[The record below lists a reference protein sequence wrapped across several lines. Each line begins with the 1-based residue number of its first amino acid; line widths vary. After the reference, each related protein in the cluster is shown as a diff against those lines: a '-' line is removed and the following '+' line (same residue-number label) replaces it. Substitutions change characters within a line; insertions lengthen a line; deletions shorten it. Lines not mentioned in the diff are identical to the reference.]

1 MKLRKVQ
8 KVQKKVQKK
17 VLKNRCTFYYSHL
30 NINSDKDK
38 NKEKDKDKDHDEREK
53 NYYKEL
59 CNKHVEKKGKKRYW
73 SNTNTNRNGYNDN
86 DLI

>member
-17 VLKNRCTFYYSHL
+17 VLKNRCTFYYNHL
-30 NINSDKDK
+30 NINPDKDTKK
-38 NKEKDKDKDHDEREK
+38 NKDKDDDDEKEQ
-53 NYYKEL
+53 NYYKEI
-59 CNKHVEKKGKKRYW
+59 CKKHTEKKGKKRYW
-73 SNTNTNRNGYNDN
+73 TNINRKGDTNN

>member
-1 MKLRKVQ
+1 VQKVQ

-17 VLKNRCTFYYSHL
+17 LLKNRCTFYYNHL
-30 NINSDKDK
+30 DINSNKDTK
-38 NKEKDKDKDHDEREK
+38 KKEKDKDHDEREK

-73 SNTNTNRNGYNDN
+73 SNISSNGYNNN